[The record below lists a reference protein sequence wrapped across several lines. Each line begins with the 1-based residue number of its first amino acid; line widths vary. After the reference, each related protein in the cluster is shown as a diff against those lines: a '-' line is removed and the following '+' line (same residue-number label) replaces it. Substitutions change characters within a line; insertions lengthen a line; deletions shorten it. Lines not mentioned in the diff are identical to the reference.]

1 MKSIYKEMGTKRNE
15 FTLFLYIPAGK
26 STKTEHNILLGIQ
39 LIDNTS
45 EYCSENIP
53 SKKWYFS
60 SKICCLFPENM
71 ASLYF
76 PAPSES
82 WSGYMTSSQQ
92 WTRKKSKMCYLQ
104 AGR

>member
-53 SKKWYFS
+53 SKK
-60 SKICCLFPENM
+60 
-71 ASLYF
+71 
-76 PAPSES
+76 
-82 WSGYMTSSQQ
+82 
-92 WTRKKSKMCYLQ
+92 
-104 AGR
+104 